1 MVRPDLYERA
11 VQLVRAVADELRSC
25 TNLPALVKAWSEA
38 AQIVYRAATEA
49 GLDLSG
55 LDAGLLAGAAFSLRY
70 RELAWPAA
78 REQRSARVRDAA
90 ERGDDWVRVD
100 ETGSIETAGMVPW
113 SWVEMHVP
121 SGVGLRQTIE
131 ADPNT
136 GAPHFRLERVTLDPE
151 TGVPLG
157 GADDLGVEES
167 FDDRAEWTAAV
178 EALKREIAGG

>member
-1 MVRPDLYERA
+1 
-11 VQLVRAVADELRSC
+11 
-25 TNLPALVKAWSEA
+25 
-38 AQIVYRAATEA
+38 
-49 GLDLSG
+49 
-55 LDAGLLAGAAFSLRY
+55 
-70 RELAWPAA
+70 
-78 REQRSARVRDAA
+78 
-90 ERGDDWVRVD
+90 
-100 ETGSIETAGMVPW
+100 
-113 SWVEMHVP
+113 MHGP